1 MSGGAGAKRAR
12 LAAPDVL
19 RVAAIFIVGWF
30 HIWQQS
36 WLSPSFRA
44 FGHYVNLEAVV
55 RHGYM
60 MVDLMLLLSGF
71 LLALPVVR
79 QGMRP
84 LSGRETGRFYA
95 RRFWRIAPS
104 YYLCVILTTL
114 LYAIPRRLYYSGG
127 FLAKDLIMH
136 FTFTHTLA
144 YDTYLLSPTAST
156 LWTLA
161 VEVQFYVLWPL
172 IARLF
177 AKKPGWTCL
186 GLGLAGCLFRLWVS
200 GHSDT
205 TFLFNQLPAQFDLYA
220 CGMMAAYVYVRLDEA
235 GRPSRRVRRW
245 LSPAGMVLGLALM
258 CYIMAIQPI
267 GDYEA
272 IRAGQMFYRLP
283 LGLLGSM
290 FLVCGCLAPPAMERA
305 LGNPVTRFLADIS
318 YNFYIWHQFLACRLK
333 DWHIPPY
340 VSELPNQSYEQPW
353 QMRYTLTC
361 FFAAAALAA
370 VFTYLWEKPIQR
382 LVKRLKRMSAKKTAD
397 AAP

>member
-1 MSGGAGAKRAR
+1 MSGAGRSR

-19 RVAAIFIVGWF
+19 RVAAIFLVGWF

-36 WLSPSFRA
+36 WLDPSFTVG
-44 FGHYVNLEAVV
+44 GHYVNLQSIV
-55 RHGYM
+55 RHAYM
-60 MVDLMLLLSGF
+60 MVDLMLMLSGF

-84 LSGRETGRFYA
+84 MGRREAGRFYA

-114 LYAIPRRLYYSGG
+114 LYAIPRGLYWSGG

-144 YDTYLLSPTAST
+144 RDTYLFSPTAAT

-161 VEVQFYVLWPL
+161 VEVQFYLFWPL
-172 IARLF
+172 VARLF
-177 AKKPGWTCL
+177 AKKPGWTCA
-186 GLGLAGCLFRLWVS
+186 GLTGAALAFRLWVA

-205 TFLFNQLPAQFDLYA
+205 TFLFNQLPAQLDLYA
-220 CGMMAAYVYVRLDEA
+220 CGMGAAWLYVRLDRA
-235 GRPSRRVRRW
+235 GRPSVKIRRW
-245 LSPAGMVLGLALM
+245 LAPVGMVASLVVM
-258 CYIMAIQPI
+258 CRIMSVQPV

-272 IRAGQMFYRLP
+272 IRAGQMLYRLP
-283 LGLLGSM
+283 LGLLGGA
-290 FLVCGCLAPPAMERA
+290 FLVCGCLAPPKLERA
-305 LGNPVTRFLADIS
+305 LGNPVTRVLADIS

-340 VSELPNQSYEQPW
+340 TAELPNQAYEQPW
-353 QMRYTLTC
+353 QTRYTIVC
-361 FFAAAALAA
+361 FVAAAALAA
-370 VFTYLWEKPIQR
+370 VCTYLWEKPIQR
-382 LVKRLKRMSAKKTAD
+382 LVQKLHDKTPV
-397 AAP
+397 AP

>member
-1 MSGGAGAKRAR
+1 MTDRQTR

-36 WLSPSFRA
+36 WLDPGFQV
-44 FGHYVNLEAVV
+44 GEYYVNLQQMV

-71 LLALPVVR
+71 LLAMPVAR
-79 QGMRP
+79 RGMRP
-84 LSGRETGRFYA
+84 LSRQETGAFYV

-114 LYAIPRRLYYSGG
+114 LYALPRGLYHSGG
-127 FLAKDLIMH
+127 FLAKDLLMH

-144 YDTYLLSPTAST
+144 YDTYLFSPTAST

-172 IARLF
+172 IGRLF
-177 AKKPGWTCL
+177 CKRPGWTCL
-186 GLGLAGCLFRLWVS
+186 GLAGMGLLFRAWVS

-205 TFLFNQLPAQFDLYA
+205 TFFFNQLPAQLDLYA

-235 GRPSRRVRRW
+235 GRPSERVRRW
-245 LSPAGMVLGLALM
+245 LAPGGMLISLAAM
-258 CYIMAIQPI
+258 CQIMYVQPV

-272 IRAGQMFYRLP
+272 VRAGQMFWRLP
-283 LGLLGSM
+283 LGLLGAA
-290 FLVCGCLAPPAMERA
+290 FLVCGCLAPAGLERA
-305 LGNPVTRFLADIS
+305 LGNRVTRFLADIS

-340 VSELPNQSYEQPW
+340 HTVGTLPNMAYEQPW
-353 QMRYTLTC
+353 QTTYTLTC
-361 FFAAAALAA
+361 FIAAAALAA
-370 VFTYLWEKPIQR
+370 ACTYLWERPLRR
-382 LVKRLKRMSAKKTAD
+382 LVEKLSEKDKTP
-397 AAP
+397 AAL